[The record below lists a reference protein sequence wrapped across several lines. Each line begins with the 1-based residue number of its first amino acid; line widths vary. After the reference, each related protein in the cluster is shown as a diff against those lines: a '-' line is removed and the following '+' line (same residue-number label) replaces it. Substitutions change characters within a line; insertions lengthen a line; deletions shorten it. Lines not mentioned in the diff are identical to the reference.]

1 MLLLLHQAY
10 LDPIIVANGAVG
22 DNCIS
27 IDPADVI
34 SQGFLLVPIPMDE
47 IPEPTLLVA
56 ALPVAALP
64 VAALPV
70 AALPVAASC
79 CSAVLVLSFGLGEKK
94 AP

>member
-64 VAALPV
+64 VD
-70 AALPVAASC
+70 ALPVAASC